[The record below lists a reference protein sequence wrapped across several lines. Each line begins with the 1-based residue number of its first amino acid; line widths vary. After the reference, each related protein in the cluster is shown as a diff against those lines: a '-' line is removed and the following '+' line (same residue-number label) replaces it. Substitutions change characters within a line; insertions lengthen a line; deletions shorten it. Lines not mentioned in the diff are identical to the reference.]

1 MTRIKIQK
9 LHPERRLDRME
20 RAGNG
25 SRRTGKKTGMKTR
38 CAMVKCEK
46 SKIGTVQNLNS
57 AAQNGGKSWEWQE
70 PWQEDWGGSKAR
82 CSAEGWCNALLSLL
96 IFPPKTRDPY
106 ARPRMRSGGVA
117 GRRPRAVL
125 TCHIHGVHW
134 LIIQA
139 GSRKKG
145 CKAQLARNFLT
156 SRNWI
161 HHFLSQKVAWNKC
174 NKSSGGFMMFYGFS
188 RQVRWWMINQ

>member
-57 AAQNGGKSWEWQE
+57 AVQNGGKSWEWQE
-70 PWQEDWGGSKAR
+70 SWQEDWGGSKAR
-82 CSAEGWCNALLSLL
+82 CLAEAWCNALLSLL
-96 IFPPKTRDPY
+96 IFPPKTRDLY
-106 ARPRMRSGGVA
+106 ARPRMRSGE
-117 GRRPRAVL
+117 
-125 TCHIHGVHW
+125 
-134 LIIQA
+134 
-139 GSRKKG
+139 
-145 CKAQLARNFLT
+145 KAQGSSHMSHPWSPLADHTGWQPQKGMQGPTCQEFLDIPKLNSPLFIT
-156 SRNWI
+156 
-161 HHFLSQKVAWNKC
+161 
-174 NKSSGGFMMFYGFS
+174 KSS
-188 RQVRWWMINQ
+188 VK